1 MFCVFVCSSSDAFYV
16 SGRISSN
23 VGQFE
28 APCGVLTTLA
38 SSSCESHQLTF
49 LRLHCLWWGS
59 YLLCNSTLLLALR
72 CVSLLYSGGLLE
84 WCFLCFCED
93 FQQSVA
99 IWSSLLCRDATG
111 KFLLCIVSIDV
122 LALSWR
128 HWRVL
133 IMYRV
138 NWRLLGYFACGEG
151 PIHAVLQKAD
161 SETSERT
168 PDFGAIL
175 INPGQF
181 EAAMLWRRW
190 QVVDVTASKVGFQ
203 NP

>member
-1 MFCVFVCSSSDAFYV
+1 MFCVFVCSSSYAFCV
-16 SGRISSN
+16 SGRVSSN

-28 APCGVLTTLA
+28 APCSVLTTLA
-38 SSSCESHQLTF
+38 SSSCESRQLTF

-72 CVSLLYSGGLLE
+72 CVSLLCSGGLLE
-84 WCFLCFCED
+84 WCFLYFCED

-111 KFLLCIVSIDV
+111 EFLLCIASIDV

-138 NWRLLGYFACGEG
+138 DWCPCSVVTPLPSSYYVSRQLTSLGLLCVWSGSYPRRAPEG
-151 PIHAVLQKAD
+151 GFWNFRAD
-161 SETSERT
+161 SWFWY
-168 PDFGAIL
+168 DF
-175 INPGQF
+175 
-181 EAAMLWRRW
+181 
-190 QVVDVTASKVGFQ
+190 D
-203 NP
+203 